1 MKFVFKLIILSFAV
15 LVLSGFGFSNNFVLA
30 ISSGP
35 LGPGTMSTSNA
46 SGGTKD
52 WILPDMAKIDDSS
65 YTQAQ
70 VGYTAPV
77 LCLYS
82 ETLVLV
88 ENGSKKIKELNQ
100 GDLVYSYN
108 FMSKKSELKKVSG
121 VFSRSISYYNN
132 KYYHIYF
139 EGGDIKTTYNHY
151 FYVGKNLIMAKDLK
165 QGDKLFDILGQ
176 EKLINNIVIEEN
188 YTDYV
193 WDISVEDNYNFF
205 ANGVLVHNVGA
216 TYDKYI
222 RIIKSDG
229 TIGST
234 ERASVTAWGASAF
247 YTYGGEADLWGESWT
262 ASDINDS
269 DFGIAVS
276 VYGSGYADGNYTT
289 YYLKATNFGFNIPVG
304 STIDGIKAE
313 IDRYAFGSSATNAY
327 IDYIRITV
335 TYTPS
340 TNTTP
345 NIPALVSPANASKIT
360 DDTPTLSA
368 NYSDPDV
375 GDIGT
380 INYRISS
387 GTAQNCLDNT
397 NIVAS
402 GTSSATSDE
411 DEDIT
416 YTPGSSIG
424 ISATYYWCAQNDD
437 GVAQSAWTSM
447 GNFIL
452 DTTTPDIVVV
462 DAGASSAD
470 RISFTSNT
478 YFKYTSTGSDDQL
491 SFSWTDPSSVSDD
504 TFYYELNTDSGN
516 TVTGDESTTT
526 NAYIDNITITEG
538 TNYFHVRPKNGAGTW
553 GTERIFIIKYD
564 KITPIISNTANSLGY
579 LSNTQTATITWATDE
594 ASSTQV
600 EYGLTNSYGSITT
613 ETDTTTRV
621 TSHTVDVA
629 FTPCQLY
636 YVRVISKDQAQN
648 QATGDNFTIQTQ
660 CASGGNAG
668 QVFSIQP
675 ITPSQTNQNSNNNQ
689 EISQQDP
696 RITLM
701 QKIIELLKEMIRIL
715 MQKKG

>member
-1 MKFVFKLIILSFAV
+1 MQNLKIINIKILLTILLFVFLMLPLQTFA
-15 LVLSGFGFSNNFVLA
+15 
-30 ISSGP
+30 
-35 LGPGTMSTSNA
+35 
-46 SGGTKD
+46 
-52 WILPDMAKIDDSS
+52 
-65 YTQAQ
+65 
-70 VGYTAPV
+70 TA
-77 LCLYS
+77 YS
-82 ETLVLV
+82 
-88 ENGSKKIKELNQ
+88 
-100 GDLVYSYN
+100 
-108 FMSKKSELKKVSG
+108 VSG
-121 VFSRSISYYNN
+121 TLTP
-132 KYYHIYF
+132 
-139 EGGDIKTTYNHY
+139 DATTTN
-151 FYVGKNLIMAKDLK
+151 
-165 QGDKLFDILGQ
+165 
-176 EKLINNIVIEEN
+176 
-188 YTDYV
+188 T
-193 WDISVEDNYNFF
+193 
-205 ANGVLVHNVGA
+205 
-216 TYDKYI
+216 
-222 RIIKSDG
+222 
-229 TIGST
+229 
-234 ERASVTAWGASAF
+234 
-247 YTYGGEADLWGESWT
+247 GE
-262 ASDINDS
+262 
-269 DFGIAVS
+269 
-276 VYGSGYADGNYTT
+276 
-289 YYLKATNFGFNIPVG
+289 PVG
-304 STIDGIKAE
+304 SYGSLPYWSWSAGGHTWYLWKWMGFAYVITETLGTWGGP
-313 IDRYAFGSSATNAY
+313 YAWFGHSSVIGSYTRDYSSTGTAT
-327 IDYIRITV
+327 V
-335 TYTPS
+335 GP

-345 NIPALVSPANASKIT
+345 NIPNLVSPSNASYT
-360 DDTPTLSA
+360 NDNTPILSV
-368 NYSDPDV
+368 NYSDSNTGDV
-375 GDIGT
+375 GT
-380 INYRISS
+380 TNYRISS
-387 GTAQNCLDNT
+387 GTAQNCLDNA

-402 GTSSATSDE
+402 GTSSTTSDE
-411 DEDIT
+411 NENTT

-424 ISATYYWCAQNDD
+424 SSGTYYWCAQNDD

-715 MQKKG
+715 IARRELT